1 MLSNPLQRFSPYHT
15 LPSTTLLSNHVPSS
29 HLHAAGLDGFG
40 HGSQYTLQHLQ
51 QHVGVHAPH
60 LARAPQ
66 PKHRQH
72 PYAGP
77 TTRAT
82 GAAGPIRRRISRACD
97 QCNQLRTKCDGQ
109 HPCAHC
115 IEFGLGCEYIRE
127 RKKRGKASRKDLAQ
141 QAAAHAA
148 VSGGGQRGQKSPN
161 SQGEENAGSSDP
173 KAENTPIE
181 QAEQQSGAAEKLL
194 NDIGEDAMQ
203 RSERTGSLDS
213 LAELSSHQSHIPT
226 HNGAMDSDGL
236 DSPTSLDLNGF
247 GSVQNP
253 YERQN
258 LGTHMMAGP
267 THATYGSGQGGM
279 SSYPEIPYALQTDT
293 PTNYSANHPAAF
305 RIGTSP
311 ISAYHMAGDM
321 GGDAASPPWMSMS
334 SPPPQYQSQIPQN
347 NYHQQLRYPVLNPL
361 IPHLGNI
368 IPVSL
373 ACDLIDLYFAS
384 SSSAHAHPMS
394 PYVLGFVFR
403 KRSFLHPSKPR
414 PCQPALLASM
424 LWVAAQTSDAA
435 YLTGIPSARGKICQ
449 KLLELTV
456 NLLKPLIHTPSGD
469 ASPVSSPVI
478 VDGVGVALGGLGV
491 AMPMQGSSSTIHLE
505 NLTGESG
512 AFGAAG
518 TLDDVIT
525 YIHLATVVSASEYKG
540 ASLRWWNAA
549 WSLARELKLGRELPR
564 ASTASASSSGNAAS
578 AGADGGDAAV
588 DAIIDG
594 GGSIE
599 DELGNKVSA
608 GTITE
613 EDREERR
620 RIWWLAYIVDRH
632 LALCYNRPLFLL
644 DIECEGLRQPMDDT
658 DWQNGNFEAYNT
670 AGTTTDPLLSSTGQ
684 QGSGSNRHHHHHHH
698 HPNCRHRR
706 ARGPH
711 FECSGHSIFG
721 YFLPLMTILGEVVD
735 LHHARNH
742 PRFGVGFR
750 AAREWDDQQ
759 AEIVRHLETYERSLK
774 AFEQKHFH
782 AAAADDESDSCS
794 GATLEMPPS
803 CAAAAA
809 ATTNTAT
816 TAGSEGGGGIG
827 SPSGRSVRTS
837 VSASA
842 CTPSAATTTSPSRMT
857 ESDIQT
863 RIVMA
868 YGTHVMHVLHI
879 LLTGKWDP
887 INLLD
892 DNDLWISSQG
902 FITATSHAVS
912 AAEAINDILEYD
924 PGLEFMPFFFGIYL
938 LQGSFLLLL
947 IADKLQS
954 EASASV
960 VRACETIIR
969 AHEACVVTLNTEY
982 QRNFSKV
989 MRSALAQ
996 VRGRVPEDLGEQHQR
1011 RREVLALYRWTGDGT
1026 GLAL

>member
-15 LPSTTLLSNHVPSS
+15 LPATTFNHVPQS
-29 HLHAAGLDGFG
+29 HIHSAGLDTFG

-77 TTRAT
+77 TTRST
-82 GAAGPIRRRISRACD
+82 GAGGPIRRRISRACD

-141 QAAAHAA
+141 QAAAQAA
-148 VSGGGQRGQKSPN
+148 ASATSQDGPKSPN
-161 SQGEENAGSSDP
+161 QTEEEAGSSDLKP
-173 KAENTPIE
+173 ETPSAAQTE
-181 QAEQQSGAAEKLL
+181 QPPSSTEKLL
-194 NDIGEDAMQ
+194 NDIGEDAMR
-203 RSERTGSLDS
+203 RSDRTGSLDT

-226 HNGAMDSDGL
+226 HGGTIENDHL
-236 DSPTSLDLNGF
+236 DSPTSLDLNSF
-247 GSVQNP
+247 GNVQNP
-253 YERQN
+253 YERQG

-267 THATYGSGQGGM
+267 AHPAYGPGQGAI
-279 SSYPEIPYALQTDT
+279 SSYPEIPYALQTQS
-293 PTNYSANHPAAF
+293 PNNFSTNPSTAF

-311 ISAYHMAGDM
+311 ISAYPMAAE
-321 GGDAASPPWMSMS
+321 AASPPWMSIS
-334 SPPPQYQSQIPQN
+334 SPPPRYQSQIPQN

-368 IPVSL
+368 IPASL

-414 PCQPALLASM
+414 PCQPALLASI

-435 YLTGIPSARGKICQ
+435 FLTGIPSARGKICQ

-469 ASPVSSPVI
+469 VSPTNSPV
-478 VDGVGVALGGLGV
+478 VDGVALGGLGV
-491 AMPMQGSSSTIHLE
+491 AMPGSLPPETFAGNI
-505 NLTGESG
+505 TGESG

-549 WSLARELKLGRELPR
+549 WSLARELKLGRELP
-564 ASTASASSSGNAAS
+564 TAAPPNGISE
-578 AGADGGDAAV
+578 ADADINV
-588 DAIIDG
+588 
-594 GGSIE
+594 E
-599 DELGNKVSA
+599 DELGNKVNP
-608 GTITE
+608 GMVTE
-613 EDREERR
+613 EEREERR

-644 DIECEGLRQPMDDT
+644 DIECEGLYQPMDDT
-658 DWQNGNFEAYNT
+658 DWQNGNYEAY
-670 AGTTTDPLLSSTGQ
+670 ATDPALSE
-684 QGSGSNRHHHHHHH
+684 QGEPSHKRI
-698 HPNCRHRR
+698 
-706 ARGPH
+706 RGPH

-721 YFLPLMTILGEVVD
+721 YFLPLMTILGEIVD

-750 AAREWDDQQ
+750 SAREWDDQQ
-759 AEIVRHLETYERSLK
+759 AEIVRHLETYEQSLK

-782 AAAADDESDSCS
+782 ANPDDENDQS
-794 GATLEMPPS
+794 ATLEMP
-803 CAAAAA
+803 
-809 ATTNTAT
+809 
-816 TAGSEGGGGIG
+816 SELGNMG
-827 SPSGRSVRTS
+827 SPSGRSVHTS
-837 VSASA
+837 S
-842 CTPSAATTTSPSRMT
+842 SRMT

-863 RIVMA
+863 RIVMT

-912 AAEAINDILEYD
+912 AAEAINSILEYD

-947 IADKLQS
+947 IADKLQL

-960 VRACETIIR
+960 ARACETIIR

>member
-1 MLSNPLQRFSPYHT
+1 MMLSNPLQRFSPYHSI
-15 LPSTTLLSNHVPSS
+15 PSTTLLSNSHVPAS
-29 HLHAAGLDGFG
+29 HLHGGGLDSFG
-40 HGSQYTLQHLQ
+40 HASQYGLQHLQ
-51 QHVGVHAPH
+51 QHVGMHAPH
-60 LARAPQ
+60 LARAPP
-66 PKHRQH
+66 PKHRHH
-72 PYAGP
+72 PYGGP

-82 GAAGPIRRRISRACD
+82 GSAGPIRRRISRACD

-141 QAAAHAA
+141 QAAAQAA
-148 VSGGGQRGQKSPN
+148 AAAQSGQQSPSHSGDN
-161 SQGEENAGSSDP
+161 SSTGDHRTETSSSVR
-173 KAENTPIE
+173 
-181 QAEQQSGAAEKLL
+181 QEQQSNASEKAL
-194 NDIGEDAMQ
+194 NDLSEDAMQ
-203 RSERTGSLDS
+203 RSQRTSSLDS
-213 LAELSSHQSHIPT
+213 LAELSSHQSHLP
-226 HNGAMDSDGL
+226 MDRDHL
-236 DSPTSLDLNGF
+236 DSPTSLDLNAYA
-247 GSVQNP
+247 SLQNP
-253 YERQN
+253 YDRQ
-258 LGTHMMAGP
+258 GISAHMMTGAAHNPYGAGQ
-267 THATYGSGQGGM
+267 TNM
-279 SSYPEIPYALQTDT
+279 SNYPEIPYPLQTR
-293 PTNYSANHPAAF
+293 SAATYPANAAAF

-311 ISAYHMAGDM
+311 LDAYAMAGEPT
-321 GGDAASPPWMSMS
+321 SPDWMSMS
-334 SPPPQYQSQIPQN
+334 SHIPQN
-347 NYHQQLRYPVLNPL
+347 NYHQQLRYPVLDPL
-361 IPHLGNI
+361 MPHLGNI
-368 IPVSL
+368 IPAYL

-414 PCQPALLASM
+414 QCQPALLASI
-424 LWVAAQTSDAA
+424 LWVAAQTSDAPFLA
-435 YLTGIPSARGKICQ
+435 SIPSARGKICQ

-456 NLLKPLIHTPSGD
+456 TLLKPLIHTQSGE
-469 ASPVSSPVI
+469 ASPISSPVI
-478 VDGVGVALGGLGV
+478 DGVALGGLGV
-491 AMPMQGSSSTIHLE
+491 ALPGSTSLE

-549 WSLARELKLGRELPR
+549 WSLARELKLGRELPK
-564 ASTASASSSGNAAS
+564 STSAPGQRNEEGN
-578 AGADGGDAAV
+578 G
-588 DAIIDG
+588 IDG
-594 GGSIE
+594 DGETE
-599 DELGNKVSA
+599 DSDSGVA
-608 GTITE
+608 TE
-613 EDREERR
+613 EEREERR
-620 RIWWLAYIVDRH
+620 RIWWLTYIVDRH

-644 DIECEGLRQPMDDT
+644 DIECEGLLQPMDDT
-658 DWQNGNFEAYNT
+658 EWQNGNFRP
-670 AGTTTDPLLSSTGQ
+670 GTTDPALSGV
-684 QGSGSNRHHHHHHH
+684 RV
-698 HPNCRHRR
+698 
-706 ARGPH
+706 RGPH

-721 YFLPLMTILGEVVD
+721 YFLPLMTILGEIVD

-750 AAREWDDQQ
+750 SGREWDDQT
-759 AEIVRHLETYERSLK
+759 AEITRHLEAYERSLK
-774 AFEQKHFH
+774 MFEQQHFH
-782 AAAADDESDSCS
+782 VEDKNNQS
-794 GATLEMPPS
+794 GSLEMPGDLDHI
-803 CAAAAA
+803 
-809 ATTNTAT
+809 N
-816 TAGSEGGGGIG
+816 
-827 SPSGRSVRTS
+827 SPSVRSVHTS
-837 VSASA
+837 S
-842 CTPSAATTTSPSRMT
+842 SRMT

-863 RIVMA
+863 RIVVA

-902 FITATSHAVS
+902 FITATGHAVS
-912 AAEAINDILEYD
+912 AAEAINNILEYD

-947 IADKLQS
+947 IADKLQL

-1011 RREVLALYRWTGDGT
+1011 RRELLSLYRWTGDGT

>member
-15 LPSTTLLSNHVPSS
+15 LPTNTLLSNTHVPGG
-29 HLHAAGLDGFG
+29 HLHAAGLDTFG
-40 HGSQYTLQHLQ
+40 HGSQYALQHLQ

-72 PYAGP
+72 PYGGP
-77 TTRAT
+77 STRTA

-141 QAAAHAA
+141 QAAAQAA
-148 VSGGGQRGQKSPN
+148 AAAQGGQKSPDQN
-161 SQGEENAGSSDP
+161 DENGSSS
-173 KAENTPIE
+173 E
-181 QAEQQSGAAEKLL
+181 QPADSATSTKPEQQQASSSEKPL
-194 NDIGEDAMQ
+194 NDLGEDHME
-203 RSERTGSLDS
+203 RSQRTGSLDS
-213 LAELSSHQSHIPT
+213 LAELSSHQTHMPSH
-226 HNGAMDSDGL
+226 HGSLDRDHL
-236 DSPTSLDLNGF
+236 DSPTSLDLNGY
-247 GSVQNP
+247 GNVQNP
-253 YERQN
+253 FDRPGLGN
-258 LGTHMMAGP
+258 LMGGTAHTA
-267 THATYGSGQGGM
+267 YVSGQGL
-279 SSYPEIPYALQTDT
+279 SNYPDIPYGLQTQS
-293 PTNYSANHPAAF
+293 PTNYPANAPTTF
-305 RIGTSP
+305 RIETSP
-311 ISAYHMAGDM
+311 LSAYHMAGETT
-321 GGDAASPPWMSMS
+321 SPGWMSMS
-334 SPPPQYQSQIPQN
+334 SPPTQYQTHIPQN
-347 NYHQQLRYPVLNPL
+347 SYHQQLRYPVLNPL

-414 PCQPALLASM
+414 QCQPALLASM
-424 LWVAAQTSDAA
+424 LWAAAQTSDAPF
-435 YLTGIPSARGKICQ
+435 LTSVPSARGKICQ

-456 NLLKPLIHTPSGD
+456 NLLKPLIHTPSGET
-469 ASPVSSPVI
+469 SPVSSPVI
-478 VDGVGVALGGLGV
+478 DGVALGGLGV
-491 AMPMQGSSSTIHLE
+491 ALPGSMNME

-518 TLDDVIT
+518 TLDDVVT

-549 WSLARELKLGRELPR
+549 WSLARELKLGRELP
-564 ASTASASSSGNAAS
+564 ASAPSMVHSNGNEVSTSGDN
-578 AGADGGDAAV
+578 
-588 DAIIDG
+588 
-594 GGSIE
+594 E
-599 DELGNKVSA
+599 DELGNSVST
-608 GTITE
+608 GVMGE
-613 EDREERR
+613 EEREERR
-620 RIWWLAYIVDRH
+620 RIWWLTYIVDRH

-644 DIECEGLRQPMDDT
+644 DIECEGLLQPMDDT
-658 DWQNGNFEAYNT
+658 DWQNGNFSSY
-670 AGTTTDPLLSSTGQ
+670 TTDPALAEQPEADGA
-684 QGSGSNRHHHHHHH
+684 RV
-698 HPNCRHRR
+698 
-706 ARGPH
+706 RGPH
-711 FECSGHSIFG
+711 FECNGHSIFG
-721 YFLPLMTILGEVVD
+721 YFLPLMTILGEIVD

-750 AAREWDDQQ
+750 SAREWDDQQ
-759 AEIVRHLETYERSLK
+759 AEIVRHLEAYEESLK
-774 AFEQKHFH
+774 KFEQLHFN
-782 AAAADDESDSCS
+782 ASSEDKNEQS
-794 GATLEMPPS
+794 ATLEMP
-803 CAAAAA
+803 
-809 ATTNTAT
+809 
-816 TAGSEGGGGIG
+816 SELDHID
-827 SPSGRSVRTS
+827 SPSGRS
-837 VSASA
+837 AH
-842 CTPSAATTTSPSRMT
+842 TTSSRMT

-863 RIVMA
+863 RIVMS

-902 FITATSHAVS
+902 FITATGHAVS
-912 AAEAINDILEYD
+912 AAEAISNILEYD

-947 IADKLQS
+947 IADKLQL

-982 QRNFSKV
+982 QVSNI
-989 MRSALAQ
+989 
-996 VRGRVPEDLGEQHQR
+996 D
-1011 RREVLALYRWTGDGT
+1011 
-1026 GLAL
+1026 